1 MGHCYFIVDS
11 YEGPRLEEV
20 RSEDLLDWLE
30 ENGNRVLNTT
40 LGIWFYERDLFD
52 RKKLKRELK
61 NLIKEI
67 DKIR

>member
-1 MGHCYFIVDS
+1 MGHCYFIVNS
-11 YEGPRLEEV
+11 YEGPKLEEI

-30 ENGNRVLNTT
+30 ENGTRVLNTT
-40 LGIWFYERDLFD
+40 SGIWFYERDLFD

-61 NLIKEI
+61 NMIKEI